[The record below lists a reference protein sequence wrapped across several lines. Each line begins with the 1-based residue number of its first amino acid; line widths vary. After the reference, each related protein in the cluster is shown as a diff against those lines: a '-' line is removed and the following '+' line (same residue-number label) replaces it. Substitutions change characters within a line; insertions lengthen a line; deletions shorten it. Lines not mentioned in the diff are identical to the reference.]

1 MAALA
6 PPIAVAIPP
15 LLVGPDVPVLLD
27 ANEPMVLATPC
38 IGWQPTPAV
47 VGVAAQ
53 VEAPTCR
60 MLRCFIARC
69 GFAQDPATHAFARN
83 NDLFGFVLTAAAW
96 TRILTELRDSGLFAT
111 VYTKLRH
118 LAAALETLVPQNP
131 ALLLVPATDV
141 IVMPPF
147 NPAPVIAPAGA
158 GGRGRGRGRGAAVG
172 VPVPP
177 AAAGGG
183 PADLRFIHLASL
195 DRLVDSTS
203 SSPMLAISILAGS
216 LGPCSNQAV
225 RDDELSTV
233 RCTAAMLRINLAK
246 FVGDASLAN
255 SPSADP
261 LLASQLRLFV
271 VAAFRSFG
279 QGFRRSHYR

>member
-6 PPIAVAIPP
+6 PPIAVVIPP
-15 LLVGPDVPVLLD
+15 LLVGPDVPVQLD

-131 ALLLVPATDV
+131 ALLLT
-141 IVMPPF
+141 
-147 NPAPVIAPAGA
+147 
-158 GGRGRGRGRGAAVG
+158 
-172 VPVPP
+172 
-177 AAAGGG
+177 
-183 PADLRFIHLASL
+183 SL
-195 DRLVDSTS
+195 L
-203 SSPMLAISILAGS
+203 M
-216 LGPCSNQAV
+216 
-225 RDDELSTV
+225 
-233 RCTAAMLRINLAK
+233 
-246 FVGDASLAN
+246 
-255 SPSADP
+255 
-261 LLASQLRLFV
+261 
-271 VAAFRSFG
+271 
-279 QGFRRSHYR
+279 